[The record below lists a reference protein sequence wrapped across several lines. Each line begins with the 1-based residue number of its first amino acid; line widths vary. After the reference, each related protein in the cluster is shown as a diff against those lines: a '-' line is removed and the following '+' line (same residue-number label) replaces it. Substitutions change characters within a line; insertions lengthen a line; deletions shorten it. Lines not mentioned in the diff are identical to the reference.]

1 LRAPRQALGAEGE
14 KAAAAALGRAG
25 YRDLEANVRTP
36 FGEIDLLARQGDML
50 CFVEVK
56 TRSSDA
62 FGHPAEA
69 VTPAKQGRM
78 REAASFLV
86 QQRRWDGPCR
96 FDVVTVTRGADGALA
111 VEIIPDAFQ

>member
-1 LRAPRQALGAEGE
+1 MKPPRQALGAEGE
-14 KAAAAALGRAG
+14 AVASAALSRAG
-25 YRDLEANVRTP
+25 YRILEANLRTP
-36 FGEIDLLARQGDML
+36 FGEIDLLAQQGDTL

-78 REAASFLV
+78 RKAAAFLI
-86 QQRRWDGPCR
+86 QRRLWDGPCR
-96 FDVVTVTRGADGALA
+96 FDVVAVTRELDGSLKT
-111 VEIIPDAFQ
+111 EIIPDAFQ